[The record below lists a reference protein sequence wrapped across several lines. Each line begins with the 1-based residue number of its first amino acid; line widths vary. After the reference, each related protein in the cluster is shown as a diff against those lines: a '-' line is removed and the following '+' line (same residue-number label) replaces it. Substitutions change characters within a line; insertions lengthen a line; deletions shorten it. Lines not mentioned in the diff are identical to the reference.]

1 MTKHFVLMKNCFW
14 TDIYYSS
21 VDEMEA
27 TYKSYGLEVVD
38 HFAQDGLAP
47 LLSREADKW
56 NERQFKIWC
65 EIVKF
70 YEWIKSPQPF

>member
-1 MTKHFVLMKNCFW
+1 MTKHFVLLKNCFW
-14 TDIYYSS
+14 TDTYYSS

-38 HFAQDGLAP
+38 HFAQDGLAH
-47 LLSREADKW
+47 LLSREVDKW